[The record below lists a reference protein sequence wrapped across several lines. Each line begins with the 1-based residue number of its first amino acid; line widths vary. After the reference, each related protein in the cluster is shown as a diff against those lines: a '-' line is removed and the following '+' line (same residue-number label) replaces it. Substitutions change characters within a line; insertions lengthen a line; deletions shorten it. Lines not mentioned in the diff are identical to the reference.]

1 MHLNAATKKIA
12 FITVLVTVLFAFSAM
27 ISFWWMGHHV
37 GNQHE
42 CVAATL
48 QGVACPDQV
57 NAASLL
63 MHLNP
68 FRDVLIAGSSVLMLV
83 LAMLMLMLVIV
94 GFHGALAGDG
104 SRAYQGR
111 LHALSLARPPIRP
124 ALQHW
129 LARLQLSPT
138 SA

>member
-12 FITVLVTVLFAFSAM
+12 LITVLVTVLFAFSTM
-27 ISFWWMGHHV
+27 ISFWWMGDHV

-57 NAASLL
+57 NTASLL

-68 FRDVLIAGSSVLMLV
+68 FRDVLIAGSSVLTLV
-83 LAMLMLMLVIV
+83 LAILMLVIV
-94 GFHGALAGDG
+94 AFHGALAGDG
-104 SRAYQGR
+104 SQAYHER
-111 LHALSLARPPIRP
+111 LHALSHARPPIRQ
-124 ALQHW
+124 ALQRW